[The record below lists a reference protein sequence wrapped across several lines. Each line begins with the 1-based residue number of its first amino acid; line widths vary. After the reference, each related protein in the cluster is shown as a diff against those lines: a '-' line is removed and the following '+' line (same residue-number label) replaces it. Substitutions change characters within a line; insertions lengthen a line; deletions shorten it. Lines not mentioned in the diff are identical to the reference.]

1 MNTLL
6 LILIGVPAIEIF
18 VMIKIGQ
25 NIGALT
31 TVSLIFLTA
40 IVGIYFAKIEG
51 INTLRS
57 GVYNL
62 YKNKIPL
69 FEILSGASIAFA
81 ALLLIIP
88 GFITDTFGFLLLIPF
103 TRKIIIKFFISK
115 QNISVKSTK
124 KDQEYIDGEIIN
136 KDKDKDEL

>member
-6 LILIGVPAIEIF
+6 LILIAIPAVEIF

-25 NIGALT
+25 NIGALS
-31 TVSLIFLTA
+31 TVGFIFLTA
-40 IVGIYFAKIEG
+40 IVGIYIAKIEG
-51 INTLRS
+51 LNTLRS

-69 FEILSGASIAFA
+69 FEILSGASIAMA

-88 GFITDTFGFLLLIPF
+88 GFVTDAIGFFLLVPF
-103 TRKIIIKFFISK
+103 TRKIIIKFFILK
-115 QNISVKSTK
+115 KNISTNRTN
-124 KDQEYIDGEIIN
+124 DYIDGEIVN
-136 KDKDKDEL
+136 KEKDKDEL

>member
-6 LILIGVPAIEIF
+6 LILIGVPAVEIF

-31 TVSLIFLTA
+31 TVGLIFLTA

-51 INTLRS
+51 LNTLRS

-69 FEILSGASIAFA
+69 FEIFSGASIALA
-81 ALLLIIP
+81 ALLLILP

-103 TRKIIIKFFISK
+103 TRKIIIKFFITK
-115 QNISVKSTK
+115 ENISIK
-124 KDQEYIDGEIIN
+124 KTEKYIDGEIVD
-136 KDKDKDEL
+136 KDKDKNEL

>member
-40 IVGIYFAKIEG
+40 IVGIYFAKIAG
-51 INTLRS
+51 LNTLRS

-62 YKNKIPL
+62 YKNKVPL
-69 FEILSGASIAFA
+69 FEIFSGASIALA
-81 ALLLIIP
+81 ALLLIFL

-103 TRKIIIKFFISK
+103 TRKIIIKSFMTK
-115 QNISVKSTK
+115 ENISIK
-124 KDQEYIDGEIIN
+124 KTEEYIDGEIVD
-136 KDKDKDEL
+136 KDKDKNEL